1 MEKVEQEQIVKF
13 VIECLELKG
22 EENFMGI
29 VRYIWEKGIDCKQQ
43 DVANRLHEY
52 CVNHKRLSKE
62 PYFYKIGRGLYRLA
76 NDGDRLNELLLA
88 ESERKQANDLDQE
101 RIEENKSDKKI
112 IISEF
117 TKSLLLDKRFL
128 LDHSDN
134 TRIRFSTDELDS
146 VVGFI
151 GEGWSKKIKRLLLFE
166 IENREDKYTLK
177 LIIGPGNPMVREELY
192 LNAKQNLELYARAKN
207 SLTSTYTTIYS
218 KKILNQEQLSNF
230 SLETLKECIK
240 QGLEEFIN
248 NDLARL
254 CQGLKSQQ
262 QVDLECQ
269 FLEIE
274 NDSVLNELSET
285 ERSICIKGRIG
296 HSTLKEML
304 VKKERC
310 CKICGLS
317 DERFLIAS
325 HIKPW
330 SKCNHNERLDLNNVL
345 LLCPQHDSA
354 FDKGYI
360 TFNQDGTMLI
370 SSELNPETGELLNLN
385 LEKKIDLSSEQTEYI
400 LWHKENIFHV

>member
-1 MEKVEQEQIVKF
+1 MEKIEQEQIVKF
-13 VIECLELKG
+13 AIEFLELKG
-22 EENFMGI
+22 IASFKDI
-29 VRYIWEKGIDCKQQ
+29 VSYIQEKGVHLAEKDWDREKWEKTISN
-43 DVANRLHEY
+43 AFHPHRIP
-52 CVNHKRLSKE
+52 RTSKWAERE
-62 PYFYKIGRGLYRLA
+62 PYFYKIERGLYRLV
-76 NDGDRLNELLLA
+76 DDRDRLNEHLLA
-88 ESERKQANDLDQE
+88 ESERKQANDLDQD
-101 RIEENKSDKKI
+101 RIGENKSDKKI

-117 TKSLLLDKRFL
+117 TKFLLQDKGVI

-146 VVGFI
+146 IVGFI

-177 LIIGPGNPMVREELY
+177 LIIGPGNPAVREELY
-192 LNAKQNLELYARAKN
+192 LNAKKNLELYARAKN
-207 SLTSTYTTIYS
+207 SLTSTYKTIYS

-230 SLETLKECIK
+230 SLEMLKECIK

-248 NDLARL
+248 NDLTRL

-274 NDSVLNELSET
+274 NNSLLNELGET

-296 HSTLKEML
+296 HSKLKEIL

-360 TFNQDGTMLI
+360 TFNQNG
-370 SSELNPETGELLNLN
+370 
-385 LEKKIDLSSEQTEYI
+385 KIGRASCRER
-400 LWHKENIFHV
+400 V